1 MRTEKRIGM
10 RQEEESARYE
20 CICREIRRALTD
32 RLRSE
37 EEPDDD
43 EIRDIISD
51 MVMAHPEARRLPVG
65 ARVALSREL
74 FCSVRRLD
82 ILQDLIDDKTVT
94 EIMVNGPDC
103 IFIEQSGK
111 IRLWDRHFSSREK
124 LEDVVQQVAGACNR
138 VINEQNPI
146 VDARLADG
154 SRVNAVIAPVALN
167 GPILT
172 IRQFPDEPITMEAL
186 MEYGSITREAA
197 HFLKKLVRSG
207 YSIVISGGTS
217 AGKTTFL
224 NALSSFIPGSERIIT
239 IEDNAELQIQGI
251 QNLVRLEAKMANFD
265 ENREVTIRD
274 LIKSALRMRPDR
286 IIVGEVRSGEAV
298 DMLTAFNTG
307 HDGSLCTIH
316 ANSCEDAV
324 SRLEMCVLMGLD
336 LPLPAIRRQIA
347 SGVDIIIQL
356 GRLRDRSRR
365 VLEISEVDGMEG
377 GEVKLHSLYLWDDEV
392 QVLRKNGDLKQTN
405 WQRRVGN
412 QRSRWCV
419 SGADEL
425 AAEHQRHSYCARRLS
440 R

>member
-392 QVLRKNGDLKQTN
+392 QVLRKNGDLKH
-405 WQRRVGN
+405 RRKLV
-412 QRSRWCV
+412 RS
-419 SGADEL
+419 GIADEL
-425 AAEHQRHSYCARRLS
+425 AAESGKS
-440 R
+440 EK